1 MLVSIVIPC
10 YNSENTIER
19 LVDMCMQEFDNLDG
33 YSCEMILV
41 NDYSKDKTFEA
52 ICRCAEKYSN
62 VTAVNLAKNFGQH
75 AAIMA
80 GLHYTKGDYVVAMDD
95 DLQNHPSQIRQF
107 LAKADEGYDVVF
119 GVFKER
125 HFSKWKNFTGAVS
138 RFLLFMMID
147 RPKNIQMGSFWL
159 ARKFVIDKALEYE
172 GNSAFVQL
180 LFFRTTHN
188 IANIEIDHFDR
199 EVGSSNYTFKKGL
212 KLFMSMINYSDI
224 PLKLASLLGALFAG
238 IGFVA
243 GLIVLIMKLVNPS
256 MQAGWPSIMC
266 TLLLLF
272 GVTFIILGIMG
283 EYIGRVLF
291 TVNSS
296 PQYVVRDVIK
306 KDEKIIAGNEQTDS
320 AQGRPNQ

>member
-1 MLVSIVIPC
+1 M
-10 YNSENTIER
+10 
-19 LVDMCMQEFDNLDG
+19 
-33 YSCEMILV
+33 
-41 NDYSKDKTFEA
+41 
-52 ICRCAEKYSN
+52 
-62 VTAVNLAKNFGQH
+62 
-75 AAIMA
+75 
-80 GLHYTKGDYVVAMDD
+80 
-95 DLQNHPSQIRQF
+95 
-107 LAKADEGYDVVF
+107 AKADEGYDVVF

-138 RFLLFMMID
+138 RFLLFRMID

-159 ARKFVIDKALEYE
+159 ARRFVIDKALEYE

-188 IANIEIDHFDR
+188 IANIEIEHFDR

-212 KLFMSMINYSDI
+212 KHFMSMINYSDL

>member
-1 MLVSIVIPC
+1 
-10 YNSENTIER
+10 
-19 LVDMCMQEFDNLDG
+19 
-33 YSCEMILV
+33 
-41 NDYSKDKTFEA
+41 
-52 ICRCAEKYSN
+52 
-62 VTAVNLAKNFGQH
+62 
-75 AAIMA
+75 
-80 GLHYTKGDYVVAMDD
+80 
-95 DLQNHPSQIRQF
+95 
-107 LAKADEGYDVVF
+107 
-119 GVFKER
+119 
-125 HFSKWKNFTGAVS
+125 
-138 RFLLFMMID
+138 
-147 RPKNIQMGSFWL
+147 
-159 ARKFVIDKALEYE
+159 
-172 GNSAFVQL
+172 
-180 LFFRTTHN
+180 
-188 IANIEIDHFDR
+188 
-199 EVGSSNYTFKKGL
+199 
-212 KLFMSMINYSDI
+212 MSMINYSDI